1 MSDKKAKITDE
12 EVAQEIS
19 KGKSQAAIGRE
30 KGISREAV
38 GQHSRRLGYKGHNR
52 RWIPQREDLLSVLE
66 KSISLVDATEL
77 LGLTEIKLRT
87 AIKHHSVNDEFEKA
101 RERWKTHKREAY
113 YLARQRPY
121 INQIRELALRLGY
134 TPRQEDLQA
143 AGISHMTLI
152 RTFGSLPNAMLASG
166 LVPNKPRYTSP
177 LPHGFVEPNISV
189 TDVDEVHRRAN
200 LLRRL
205 YADIP
210 EPAGREKPEQ
220 TTITTSVYY
229 RDPRVVA
236 WVLDFADGICELC
249 GMQGYE
255 TDAGIA
261 YLEVHHVV
269 QLSEG
274 GPDKV
279 SNAVAVCEICHGK
292 LHRAKNRAELKE
304 YLYRNVARLRVVNG

>member
-1 MSDKKAKITDE
+1 MSFYEQDKELIDKFIA
-12 EVAQEIS
+12 
-19 KGKSQAAIGRE
+19 GKSQAEIARDL
-30 KGISREAV
+30 KISRTRV
-38 GQHSRRLGYKGHNR
+38 GQRLARNGFSGRND
-52 RWIPQREDLLSVLE
+52 RWMPKREDLLSMLE
-66 KSISLVDATEL
+66 KSSSLLDAAEL
-77 LGLTEIKLRT
+77 LGLTELKLHT
-87 AIKHHSVNDEFEKA
+87 AIKYHGVNDAFEKA
-101 RERWKTHKREAY
+101 RELWKTHRREEY
-113 YLARQRPY
+113 YLARQRPF

-134 TPRQEDLQA
+134 TPRQEDLQT

-166 LVPNKPRYTSP
+166 LVPNKHRYTSP
-177 LPHGFVEPNISV
+177 LPQGFVEVNTSV

-200 LLRRL
+200 LLRHL

-292 LHRAKNRAELKE
+292 LHRAKNRAELKK
-304 YLYRNVARLRVVNG
+304 YLYRNVARLHVANI